1 MKRVLLTPLDWGLG
15 HATRCIPIINALLD
29 RSCEVTIAGSG
40 DSLKLLQAEF
50 PALRAIEIPGYRPN
64 YPRTGAMVPKMIGQ
78 LPKFITT
85 IRKEHEAVK
94 ELIEKYRIELVISDN
109 RYGAWSDRVKSVFI
123 THQSNILMPRR
134 FGWMQQFVRNQN
146 LRLINRFSRCWIPDY
161 ANGTT
166 LAGELIAFG
175 KEKLKIP
182 VDHIGPL
189 SRFKRNGEAKVK
201 YDITAIFSGPEPQ
214 RTILE
219 DTVMPMLKRSGL
231 KYFVVR
237 GLLSSEKN
245 SGEANVAQFLRGNE
259 LQEVIEASEIILA
272 RSGYS
277 TVMDLLALG
286 KKAIF
291 IPTPGQT
298 EQQYLATELMSGKV
312 AFSMSQ
318 REFNLTRALEESRGY
333 NGFTHDSPAAGTGL
347 LDKAVDS
354 ILR

>member
-15 HATRCIPIINALLD
+15 HAARCVPIITALLD
-29 RSCEVTIAGSG
+29 RSCDVTIAGTG

-50 PALRAIEIPGYRPN
+50 PALLAVEIPGYRPA
-64 YPRTGAMVPKMIGQ
+64 YPRTDAMVLKMIVQ
-78 LPKFITT
+78 LPKFVAT
-85 IRKEHEAVK
+85 IRKEHEAVNG
-94 ELIEKYRIELVISDN
+94 LIEQYKIDLVISDN
-109 RYGAWSDRVKSVFI
+109 RYGAWSNRVKSVFI

-134 FGWMQQFVRNQN
+134 FGWMQRIVRSQN
-146 LRLINRFSRCWIPDY
+146 FRLINRFSRCWIPDCP
-161 ANGTT
+161 NGAT

-175 KEKLKIP
+175 KEKLKVP

-189 SRFKRNGEAKVK
+189 SRFRRNGEAKVK

-214 RTILE
+214 RTIFE
-219 DTVMPMLKRSGL
+219 NTVMPMLKRSGL

-237 GLLSSEKN
+237 GLVSSPKSVLER
-245 SGEANVAQFLRGNE
+245 NVAQFLRGDE
-259 LQEVIEASEIILA
+259 LQEVIESSDVILA

-291 IPTPGQT
+291 VPTPGQT
-298 EQQYLATELMSGKV
+298 EQQYLATELMNRKI
-312 AFSMSQ
+312 AFSMAQ
-318 REFNLTRALEESRGY
+318 RDFDLAMALEESRKY
-333 NGFTHDSPAAGTGL
+333 SGFTDDRSAAGAEL
-347 LDKAVDS
+347 LGKAVDS